1 LAEKIRDQHQK
12 RLWAL
17 SARQGD
23 EQDENSEAGAP
34 AATFNLSSALNL
46 SSKDQGTS
54 KCLTARASEGPL
66 DVAENTKKKKKKKK
80 RKAVNKFTRNLGFI
94 LLVSW
99 DYF

>member
-1 LAEKIRDQHQK
+1 LAEKIRDQHLK
-12 RLWAL
+12 RLCAL

-54 KCLTARASEGPL
+54 KCLTARASEGSL
-66 DVAENTKKKKKKKK
+66 GAVETTKKKKKKKMAAAQAK
-80 RKAVNKFTRNLGFI
+80 VVVLANVRQCLCV
-94 LLVSW
+94 
-99 DYF
+99 